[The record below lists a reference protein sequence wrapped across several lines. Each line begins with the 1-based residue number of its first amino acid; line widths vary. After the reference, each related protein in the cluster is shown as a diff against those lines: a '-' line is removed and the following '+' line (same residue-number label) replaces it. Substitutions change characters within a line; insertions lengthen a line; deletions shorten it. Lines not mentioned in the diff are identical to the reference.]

1 MKTQNVD
8 NKLKFD
14 KKSIS
19 ELNDDQLTGI
29 HGGSVAVG
37 FTIGWSEV
45 VMPLPGT
52 APSVW
57 WIDID

>member
-1 MKTQNVD
+1 MKTQNVE

-29 HGGSVAVG
+29 NGGGSVG
-37 FTIGWSEV
+37 FTISWSDV
-45 VMPLPGT
+45 VMPLPST

-57 WIDID
+57 WIDVD